1 MLLCRGTGVSR
12 LAVLIQTALID
23 DAQATV
29 VIVTGMGALHSLGQ
43 QRYDVTIVANIV
55 VVRALTVLGYAT
67 GNKVLHA
74 EGAVALVGHTMDDQE
89 LHRVMFQWFHNEILD
104 HSQKPVLR
112 KKTRKTLTCAAVLCE
127 HSFKGVA
134 QVLYKQVCQSLPA
147 TLEQPTA

>member
-23 DAQATV
+23 DAQATM

-55 VVRALTVLGYAT
+55 MVRALTVLGYAT
-67 GNKVLHA
+67 GNQVLHA

-89 LHRVMFQWFHNEILD
+89 LHRVMFQWFHNEIVNESEPLGSAALHSYGAGYGCEDGNDELNDFLD
-104 HSQKPVLR
+104 
-112 KKTRKTLTCAAVLCE
+112 C
-127 HSFKGVA
+127 
-134 QVLYKQVCQSLPA
+134 
-147 TLEQPTA
+147 

>member
-1 MLLCRGTGVSR
+1 MIPLTLPHVVLTTTVSPLSCAIAVTPANNNIHKLITRLFIVSFFLGTKLR
-12 LAVLIQTALID
+12 
-23 DAQATV
+23 
-29 VIVTGMGALHSLGQ
+29 
-43 QRYDVTIVANIV
+43 
-55 VVRALTVLGYAT
+55 
-67 GNKVLHA
+67 KVERNAKEKL
-74 EGAVALVGHTMDDQE
+74 D
-89 LHRVMFQWFHNEILD
+89 FLD

>member
-1 MLLCRGTGVSR
+1 MMAFLDAKAYRSQEKSVS
-12 LAVLIQTALID
+12 LWSV
-23 DAQATV
+23 
-29 VIVTGMGALHSLGQ
+29 SP
-43 QRYDVTIVANIV
+43 
-55 VVRALTVLGYAT
+55 
-67 GNKVLHA
+67 
-74 EGAVALVGHTMDDQE
+74 
-89 LHRVMFQWFHNEILD
+89 D